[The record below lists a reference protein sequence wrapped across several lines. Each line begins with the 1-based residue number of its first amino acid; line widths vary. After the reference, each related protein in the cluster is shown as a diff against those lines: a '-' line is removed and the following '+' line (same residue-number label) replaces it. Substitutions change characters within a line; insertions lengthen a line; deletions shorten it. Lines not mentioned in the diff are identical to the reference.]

1 MAALKNDTFIRAL
14 LRQPTEYTPVWIM
27 RQAGRYLPEYNATR
41 KRAGSFLGLA
51 KNPDFA
57 TEVTLQ
63 PIERFPLDAA
73 ILFSDILTVPDAM
86 GLGLYFAEGEGPK
99 FERPVRDEAAVR
111 ALNVPEPRETLAY
124 VLDAVKQI
132 RAALDGKVPLIG
144 FSGSPYT
151 LACYMVEGGGS
162 DDFRTI
168 KTMLYAR
175 PDLLHHIL
183 DINARAVIAYL
194 NAQIEAGA
202 QAVMVFDTWG
212 SALSDAAYHEF
223 SLEYLRRVIAGL
235 HRTWDGQT
243 IPSIVFTKGGGLW
256 LEDIAAIGSSA
267 VGLDWTVDIG
277 KARQRI
283 GDKVALQGNLDPN
296 VLFSPPATI
305 AEQAEQV
312 LRRFGHGPGHVFNL
326 GHGISQFTPPEH
338 VGALVEAVHTRS
350 RPYHLP
356 QGG

>member
-1 MAALKNDTFIRAL
+1 MLKNDTLLRAL
-14 LRQPTEYTPVWIM
+14 LRQPTPYTPVWVM

-41 KRAGSFLGLA
+41 KRAGSFLALA
-51 KNPDFA
+51 KNPDLA

-63 PIERFPLDAA
+63 PLARFKLDAA

-99 FERPVRDEAAVR
+99 FERPLRDETAIRKLAVPDPG
-111 ALNVPEPRETLAY
+111 ASLAY

-132 RAALDGKVPLIG
+132 RRALDNSVPLIG

-151 LACYMVEGGGS
+151 LACYMIEGGGS

-168 KTMLYAR
+168 KSMLYAR
-175 PDLLHHIL
+175 PDLLHHVL

-212 SALSDAAYHEF
+212 GSLSDAAYREF
-223 SLEYLRRVIAGL
+223 SLEYLRRVITGI
-235 HRTWDGQT
+235 HREWDGQI
-243 IPSIVFTKGGGLW
+243 IPS
-256 LEDIAAIGSSA
+256 IAAIGCNA
-267 VGLDWTVDIG
+267 VGLDWTVNLG
-277 KARQRI
+277 TARRRI
-283 GDKVALQGNLDPN
+283 GDKVALQGNLDPM
-296 VLFSPPATI
+296 VLFSNPAAINTQVD
-305 AEQAEQV
+305 AV
-312 LRRFGHGPGHVFNL
+312 LRQFGQGSGHVFNL

-338 VGALVEAVHTRS
+338 VAALVDAVHDLS
-350 RPYHLP
+350 RQYH
-356 QGG
+356 